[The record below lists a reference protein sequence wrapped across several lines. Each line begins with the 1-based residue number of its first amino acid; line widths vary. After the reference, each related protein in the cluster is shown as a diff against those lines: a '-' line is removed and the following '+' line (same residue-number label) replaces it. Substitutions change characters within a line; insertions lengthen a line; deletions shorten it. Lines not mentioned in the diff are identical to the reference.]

1 MLTGKDIHDIFKQHD
16 SHAPSWEEVSEYGR
30 KAYEVVASKLQQSNI
45 APLQGQVEALMMQV
59 DKLTADIKVLCD
71 LDRKI
76 FDDQEQRV
84 DALQSLVKEFVT
96 FAVKWNWEPGE
107 EARKRRELVALA
119 QGLLST
125 KEQ

>member
-1 MLTGKDIHDIFKQHD
+1 MLTGKDIHEIFKHVDARAKDWDRIGMNAQ
-16 SHAPSWEEVSEYGR
+16 A
-30 KAYEVVASKLQQSNI
+30 AYDNVAGKLHQSRI
-45 APLQGQVEALMMQV
+45 VPLQGQIAGLEAQV
-59 DKLTADIKVLCD
+59 DKLTADIKALRD

-76 FDDQEQRV
+76 FDEQEQRI

-107 EARKRRELVALA
+107 EAQKRRELVALA